1 MILKIRK
8 SERIEAIAALT
19 VFVVLNALLI
29 YNHYDRFT
37 RGAHVGF
44 WSLFYNHLNVSGYDV
59 FSLIA
64 ISCMRVHWNTL
75 RHPLFIA
82 VLAPLYWLN
91 HWLMPATEFNFSM
104 FFMAAVLIVC
114 DFYGFIFLRRTL
126 HEIIG
131 TSRAD
136 ANWLSAMF
144 YSFAHIMLAT
154 IVPDHF
160 AISLMLLLLTV
171 YVTGQHM
178 RDGQRLAWWKAGL
191 LYFVTA
197 GTTLTNGVKTFIAA
211 AFANGRK
218 ILSWRGIAAFALP
231 TLLLG
236 AAVVWQE
243 KAIIEPQK
251 RNIKHIEEAVAKKN
265 PHATDKLKVHD
276 EWVKRQNG
284 EALTKNVPLLEWSDM
299 TTSRWRSMTDNLFGE
314 SLQLHRDH
322 LLEDVQQ
329 TRPVF
334 VSYRWTVNYI
344 IEAAIALLFVAGA
357 WAARRERLFKMVA
370 SWFAFDI
377 AMHLFFGFGLNEVYI
392 MTAHWA
398 FIIPISA
405 AYLIK
410 KSPQRRAK
418 ALRIAVG
425 VLTLWLA
432 AYNGSILFNYF
443 VMQ

>member
-1 MILKIRK
+1 MILKIKK
-8 SERIEAIAALT
+8 SERIEAIIVLV
-19 VFVVLNALLI
+19 VFILLNTLLI
-29 YNHYDRFT
+29 YNHFDRFT

-44 WSLFYNHLNVSGYDV
+44 WSLFYNNLNVSGYDV

-91 HWLMPATEFNFSM
+91 HWLMPTTEFNFSM

-126 HEIIG
+126 HEVIG
-131 TSRAD
+131 ISRVD

-144 YSFAHIMLAT
+144 YSFAHIMLAA

-160 AISLMLLLLTV
+160 AISLMLLLLTI
-171 YVTGQHM
+171 YVTGRCM
-178 RDGQRLAWWKAGL
+178 RDGRQLEWWKAGL
-191 LYFVTA
+191 LFFITA
-197 GTTLTNGVKTFIAA
+197 GITLTNGMKTFIAA

-218 ILSWRGIAAFALP
+218 TFSWRGIAAFTLP

-243 KAIIEPQK
+243 KAVIEPQK

-299 TTSRWRSMTDNLFGE
+299 TTSRWRSVTDNIFGE

-334 VSYRWTVNYI
+334 VSYRWAVNYV
-344 IEAAIALLFVAGA
+344 IEAFIALLFIAGA

-377 AMHLFFGFGLNEVYI
+377 VMHLFFGFGLNEVYI

-410 KSPQRRAK
+410 KSSQRRAK
-418 ALRIAVG
+418 AMRIAVG

-432 AYNGSILFNYF
+432 VYNGSILFHYF

>member
-8 SERIEAIAALT
+8 DERIEAAVALV
-19 VFVVLNALLI
+19 VFTLLNALLI
-29 YNHYDRFT
+29 YNHFDRFT

-91 HWLMPATEFNFSM
+91 HWLMPTTEFNFSM

-114 DFYGFIFLRRTL
+114 DVYGFVFLRRTL
-126 HEIIG
+126 HETIG
-131 TSRAD
+131 ISRAD

-144 YSFAHIMLAT
+144 YSFAHITLAT

-160 AISLMLLLLTV
+160 AISLMLLLMTI
-171 YVTGQHM
+171 YITGQRM
-178 RDGQRLAWWKAGL
+178 RDGRQLEWWKTGL
-191 LYFVTA
+191 LFFITA

-211 AFANGRK
+211 AFTNKRK
-218 ILSWRGIAAFALP
+218 MLSWQGIAAFALP

-243 KAIIEPQK
+243 KAIMEPQK
-251 RNIKHIEEAVAKKN
+251 QNIKRIEEAVAKKN
-265 PHATDKLKVHD
+265 PHATDKIKVHN

-284 EALTKNVPLLEWSDM
+284 EALTANVPLLEWSDM
-299 TTSRWRSMTDNLFGE
+299 TTSRWRTVTDNLFGE

-334 VSYRWTVNYI
+334 VSYRWAMNYI
-344 IEAAIALLFVAGA
+344 VEVAVALLFIAGA

-370 SWFAFDI
+370 SWFAFDLV
-377 AMHLFFGFGLNEVYI
+377 MHLVFGFGINEVYI

-410 KSPQRRAK
+410 KSAQRQAK

-425 VLTLWLA
+425 TLTLWLA
-432 AYNGSILFNYF
+432 AYNISILFNYF